1 MKKLIFLFLFL
12 VTGMAAQAQCSAPNF
27 AFKSG
32 ETLIYDLYFNWKFV
46 WIKVGT
52 ASMNTTQTTYGGQ
65 PAYRSYLI
73 TRGSKRADKIFVMRD
88 TLMAYTGLDLVPK
101 YYAKKA
107 FEGDTYRKNEVWYSY
122 PNGQSAV
129 KMRYQR
135 DNNPAKFSNHTS
147 KYCAFDMISMLL
159 RARSFD
165 ATNMKVGHRISFL
178 MADGKS
184 CEWKSIVYRGK
195 KKFQMENSNTTY
207 RCLVFSFVE
216 KEDGKE
222 KDIVT
227 FYITDDKN
235 HLPVRL
241 DMNLN
246 FGTAGLP
253 DRRTR
258 IAQSAG
264 CQTEISYKHKQNGGA
279 TLFCLFKILAQ
290 Q

>member
-1 MKKLIFLFLFL
+1 MDMKKLLLLLLL
-12 VTGMAAQAQCSAPNF
+12 VIGGMAGAQAQCSAPNS

-52 ASMNTTQTTYGGQ
+52 ASMNTTQTTYGGK

-73 TRGSKRADKIFVMRD
+73 TRGSKKADKIFVMRD
-88 TLMAYTGLDLVPK
+88 TLMAYTGLDLVPN
-101 YYAKKA
+101 YFAKKA

-122 PNGQSAV
+122 PSGKCSV

-135 DNNPAKFSNHTS
+135 DNHPAKYGSHTS
-147 KYCAFDMISMLL
+147 KYCAFDMISMLM
-159 RARSFD
+159 RARSFS
-165 ATNMKVGHRISFL
+165 AEGMKVGHRINFL
-178 MADGKS
+178 MADGRE

-195 KKFQMENSNTTY
+195 KKFKMENSNTTY

-246 FGTAGLP
+246 FGTAKAFLTGARGLRNP
-253 DRRTR
+253 
-258 IAQSAG
+258 
-264 CQTEISYKHKQNGGA
+264 QTS
-279 TLFCLFKILAQ
+279 KIK
-290 Q
+290 

>member
-1 MKKLIFLFLFL
+1 MKKILFVMLLLI
-12 VTGMAAQAQCSAPNF
+12 TGVMGVKAQCSAPNS

-52 ASMNTTQTTYGGQ
+52 ASMNTTQTTYGGK

-73 TRGSKRADKIFVMRD
+73 TRGSKKADNIFVMRD
-88 TLMAYTGLDLVPK
+88 TLMAYTGLDLVPQ
-101 YYAKKA
+101 YFAKKA

-122 PNGQSAV
+122 PSRQCEV

-135 DNNPAKFSNHTS
+135 DNNPPKISSHKS
-147 KYCAFDMISMLL
+147 KYCAFDMISMLM
-159 RARSFD
+159 RARSFT
-165 ATNMKVGHRISFL
+165 AEGMKEGHRINFL
-178 MADGKS
+178 MADGKE

-195 KKFQMENSNTTY
+195 KKFKMENSNTTY

-246 FGTAGLP
+246 FGTAKAFLTGARGLRNP
-253 DRRTR
+253 
-258 IAQSAG
+258 
-264 CQTEISYKHKQNGGA
+264 QTA
-279 TLFCLFKILAQ
+279 KIK
-290 Q
+290 

>member
-1 MKKLIFLFLFL
+1 MEKKKLLLLL
-12 VTGMAAQAQCSAPNF
+12 VFALVAVLPGRAQCSSDNT

-46 WIKVGT
+46 WVKGGS
-52 ASMNTTQTTYGGQ
+52 ASMNTTATTYTGK
-65 PAYRSYLI
+65 PALRSYLI
-73 TRGSKRADKIFVMRD
+73 TRGSKKADKFFVMRD
-88 TLMAYTGLDLVPK
+88 TLMAYTGMDLVPK

-122 PNGQSAV
+122 PRGQCSV
-129 KMRYQR
+129 KMRYR
-135 DNNPAKFSNHTS
+135 KNNNAPEVSQQTS
-147 KYCAFDMISMLL
+147 KYCAFDMISMMM
-159 RARSFD
+159 RARSMS
-165 ATNMKVGHRISFL
+165 AEGMKVGHRINFL
-178 MADGKS
+178 MADGRN

-195 KKFQMENSNTTY
+195 KTFKVENTNTKY

-216 KEDGKE
+216 KEKGKE

-246 FGTAGLP
+246 FGTAKAFLTGVRGLRNP
-253 DRRTR
+253 QE
-258 IAQSAG
+258 ALV
-264 CQTEISYKHKQNGGA
+264 K
-279 TLFCLFKILAQ
+279 
-290 Q
+290 

>member
-1 MKKLIFLFLFL
+1 MKTLKMLLFVACLFL
-12 VTGMAAQAQCSAPNF
+12 GASAAHAQCSSTNT

-32 ETLIYDLYFNWKFV
+32 ETLAYDLYFNWKFV
-46 WIKVGT
+46 WVKVGT
-52 ASMNTTQTTYGGQ
+52 ASMNTTQTSYGGK

-73 TRGSKRADKIFVMRD
+73 TRGSKKADNIFVMRD
-88 TLMAYTGLDLVPK
+88 TLMAYTALDLTPL
-101 YYAKKA
+101 YYVKKA

-122 PNGQSAV
+122 PSGKCSV

-135 DNNPAKFSNHTS
+135 DNNAPKISSHTS

-159 RARSFD
+159 RARSFN
-165 ATNMKVGHRISFL
+165 AEGMKPGHRINFL
-178 MADGKS
+178 MADGHN
-184 CEWKSIVYRGK
+184 CEWKAIVYRGK
-195 KKFQMENSNTTY
+195 KKFKMENSNTTY

-216 KEDGKE
+216 KEKGKE

-246 FGTAGLP
+246 FGTAKAFLTGARGLRNP
-253 DRRTR
+253 QD
-258 IAQSAG
+258 A
-264 CQTEISYKHKQNGGA
+264 
-279 TLFCLFKILAQ
+279 KIK
-290 Q
+290 